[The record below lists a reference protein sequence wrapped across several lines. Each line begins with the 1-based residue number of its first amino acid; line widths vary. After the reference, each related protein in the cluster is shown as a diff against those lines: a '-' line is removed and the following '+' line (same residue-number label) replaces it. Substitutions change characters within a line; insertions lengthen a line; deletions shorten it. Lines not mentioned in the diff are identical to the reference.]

1 MEKITTPG
9 SDTIVAPATAPGQA
23 ALAVL
28 RLSGPQAIAIAD
40 TLWRGKSL
48 AQADSH
54 TAHLGTVLD
63 SRGLQLDQA
72 VAVVYRAPRSFTGQD
87 SVELT
92 IHGSMYVRRE
102 LLNTLIKAGARLA
115 EPGEFTRRAFL
126 SGRLDLSQAEAVAD
140 IIAAESRAA
149 NDIAQSQL
157 RGKFAGRIQQLR
169 QQLIDIASLLELE
182 LDFAEEDLEFADRTL
197 LTQLAT
203 QARDEIKRLLQS
215 FRTGDAIMR
224 GIPVA
229 IVGAP
234 NAGKSSLLNAL
245 LGHDR
250 AIVSDVPGTTRDTI
264 EETLHLGDHL
274 FRFIDTAGLRASTDA
289 VERIGIDR
297 ARAAIASAR
306 IILYVHDA
314 TLPLHPDLIPRVP
327 DATTLLVL
335 NKTDLIPTPTLDSQ
349 LSTLDSQLSTLD
361 SQLLPTPLSTRT
373 GEGLDQ
379 IVRHL
384 VTIAAD
390 MTTTYGDVLV
400 ANARH
405 AEALSSA
412 LTSIGRVLDGLRSTL
427 PADLVAQSLRETI
440 SHLGA
445 ITGAIPSDL
454 LLSTI
459 FSRFC
464 VGK

>member
-1 MEKITTPG
+1 MEEITTPD

-28 RLSGPQAIAIAD
+28 RLSGPQAISIAD

-92 IHGSMYVRRE
+92 VHGSMYVRRE
-102 LLNTLIKAGARLA
+102 LLDTLIKAGARLA

-126 SGRLDLSQAEAVAD
+126 GGRLDLSQAEAVAD

-157 RGKFAGRIQQLR
+157 QGKFAGRIQQLR

-297 ARAAIASAR
+297 ARAAIASAH

-335 NKTDLIPTPTLDSQ
+335 NKTDLIPTP
-349 LSTLDSQLSTLD
+349 TLDSQLSTLD

-464 VGK
+464 IGK

>member
-1 MEKITTPG
+1 MEEITTPD

-92 IHGSMYVRRE
+92 VHGSMYVRRE
-102 LLNTLIKAGARLA
+102 LLDTLIKAGARLA

-126 SGRLDLSQAEAVAD
+126 GGRLDLSQAEAVAD

-157 RGKFAGRIQQLR
+157 QGKFAGRIQQLR

-203 QARDEIKRLLQS
+203 QTRDEIKRLLQS

-297 ARAAIASAR
+297 ARASIASAR

-335 NKTDLIPTPTLDSQ
+335 NKTDLIPTP
-349 LSTLDSQLSTLD
+349 TLDSQLSTLD

>member
-1 MEKITTPG
+1 MEEITTPG

-126 SGRLDLSQAEAVAD
+126 GGRLDLSQAEAVAD

-157 RGKFAGRIQQLR
+157 QGKFAGRIQQLR

-349 LSTLDSQLSTLD
+349 LSTLDSQL
-361 SQLLPTPLSTRT
+361 LPTPLSTRT

-412 LTSIGRVLDGLRSTL
+412 LTSISRVLDGLRSTL

-464 VGK
+464 IGK

>member
-1 MEKITTPG
+1 MEEITTPG

-92 IHGSMYVRRE
+92 VHGSMYVRRE
-102 LLNTLIKAGARLA
+102 LLDTLIKAGARLA

-126 SGRLDLSQAEAVAD
+126 GGRLDLSQAEAVAD

-157 RGKFAGRIQQLR
+157 QGKFAGRIQQLR
-169 QQLIDIASLLELE
+169 QQFIDIASLLELE

-349 LSTLDSQLSTLD
+349 LSTLDSQL
-361 SQLLPTPLSTRT
+361 LPTPLSTRT

-464 VGK
+464 IGK

>member
-1 MEKITTPG
+1 MEEITTPD

-28 RLSGPQAIAIAD
+28 RLSGPQASSIAD

-92 IHGSMYVRRE
+92 VHGSMYVRRE

-126 SGRLDLSQAEAVAD
+126 GGRLDLSQAEAVAD

-157 RGKFAGRIQQLR
+157 QGKFAGRIQQLR

-349 LSTLDSQLSTLD
+349 LSTLDSQL
-361 SQLLPTPLSTRT
+361 LPTPLSTRT

-464 VGK
+464 IGK

>member
-1 MEKITTPG
+1 MEEITTPG

-92 IHGSMYVRRE
+92 VHGSMYVRRE
-102 LLNTLIKAGARLA
+102 LLDTLIKTGARLA

-126 SGRLDLSQAEAVAD
+126 GGRLDLSQAEAVAD

-157 RGKFAGRIQQLR
+157 QGKFAGRIQQLR

-349 LSTLDSQLSTLD
+349 LSTLDSQL
-361 SQLLPTPLSTRT
+361 LPTPLSTRT

-390 MTTTYGDVLV
+390 MTTTDGDVLV

-464 VGK
+464 IGK

>member
-1 MEKITTPG
+1 MEEITTPD

-92 IHGSMYVRRE
+92 VHGSMYVRRE
-102 LLNTLIKAGARLA
+102 LLDTLIKAGARLA

-126 SGRLDLSQAEAVAD
+126 GGRLDLSQAEAVAD

-157 RGKFAGRIQQLR
+157 QGKFAGRIQQLR

-349 LSTLDSQLSTLD
+349 LSTLDSP
-361 SQLLPTPLSTRT
+361 LLPTPLSTRT

-464 VGK
+464 IGK

>member
-1 MEKITTPG
+1 MEEITTPD

-92 IHGSMYVRRE
+92 VHGSMYVRRE
-102 LLNTLIKAGARLA
+102 LLDTLIKAGARLA

-126 SGRLDLSQAEAVAD
+126 GGRLDLSQAEAVAD

-157 RGKFAGRIQQLR
+157 QGKFAGRIQQLR

-349 LSTLDSQLSTLD
+349 LSTLDSPLR
-361 SQLLPTPLSTRT
+361 PTPLSTRT
-373 GEGLDQ
+373 GEGLDPR
-379 IVRHL
+379 VRPL

-390 MTTTYGDVLV
+390 MTPPDGDVLV

-464 VGK
+464 IGK

>member
-1 MEKITTPG
+1 MEEITTPG

-126 SGRLDLSQAEAVAD
+126 GGRLDLSQAEAVAD

-157 RGKFAGRIQQLR
+157 QGKFVGRIQQLR

-203 QARDEIKRLLQS
+203 QARDEIRRLLQS

-349 LSTLDSQLSTLD
+349 LSTLDSQL
-361 SQLLPTPLSTRT
+361 LPTPLSTRT

-390 MTTTYGDVLV
+390 MTTTDGDVLV

-464 VGK
+464 IGK

>member
-1 MEKITTPG
+1 MEEITTPD

-28 RLSGPQAIAIAD
+28 RLSGPQAISIAD

-349 LSTLDSQLSTLD
+349 LSTLDSQL
-361 SQLLPTPLSTRT
+361 LPTPLSTRT

-464 VGK
+464 IGK

>member
-1 MEKITTPG
+1 MEEITTPD

-28 RLSGPQAIAIAD
+28 RLSGPQAISIAD

-92 IHGSMYVRRE
+92 VHGSMYVRRE

-182 LDFAEEDLEFADRTL
+182 LDFAEEDLEFADRTQ

-203 QARDEIKRLLQS
+203 QARDEIRRLLQS

-349 LSTLDSQLSTLD
+349 LSTLDSQL
-361 SQLLPTPLSTRT
+361 LPTLLSTRT

-384 VTIAAD
+384 ATLAAD
-390 MTTTYGDVLV
+390 MTTTDGDVLV

>member
-1 MEKITTPG
+1 MEEITTPG

-349 LSTLDSQLSTLD
+349 LSTLDSQL
-361 SQLLPTPLSTRT
+361 LPTPLSTRT

-464 VGK
+464 IGK

>member
-1 MEKITTPG
+1 MEEITTPD

-126 SGRLDLSQAEAVAD
+126 GGRLDLSQAEAVAD

-203 QARDEIKRLLQS
+203 QTRDEIKRLLQS

-349 LSTLDSQLSTLD
+349 LSTLDSQL
-361 SQLLPTPLSTRT
+361 LPTPLSTRT

-464 VGK
+464 IGK

>member
-1 MEKITTPG
+1 MEEITTPG

-126 SGRLDLSQAEAVAD
+126 GGRLDLSQAEAVAD

-157 RGKFAGRIQQLR
+157 QGKFAGRIQQLR

-203 QARDEIKRLLQS
+203 QTRDEIKRLLQS

-349 LSTLDSQLSTLD
+349 LSTLDSQL
-361 SQLLPTPLSTRT
+361 LPTPLSTRT

-464 VGK
+464 IGK

>member
-1 MEKITTPG
+1 MEEITTPD

-102 LLNTLIKAGARLA
+102 LLDTLIKAGARLA

-126 SGRLDLSQAEAVAD
+126 GGRLDLSQAEAVAD

-157 RGKFAGRIQQLR
+157 QGKFAGRIQQLR

-349 LSTLDSQLSTLD
+349 LSTLDSQL
-361 SQLLPTPLSTRT
+361 LPTPLSTRT

-390 MTTTYGDVLV
+390 MTTTDGDVLV

-464 VGK
+464 IGK

>member
-1 MEKITTPG
+1 MEEITPPG

-92 IHGSMYVRRE
+92 VHGSMYVRRE
-102 LLNTLIKAGARLA
+102 LLDTLIKAGARLA

-126 SGRLDLSQAEAVAD
+126 GGRLDLSQAEAVAD

-157 RGKFAGRIQQLR
+157 QGKFAGRIQQLR

-349 LSTLDSQLSTLD
+349 LSTLDSQL
-361 SQLLPTPLSTRT
+361 LPTPLSTRT

-464 VGK
+464 IGK

>member
-1 MEKITTPG
+1 MEEITPPG

-126 SGRLDLSQAEAVAD
+126 GGRLDLSQAEAVAD

-157 RGKFAGRIQQLR
+157 QGKFAGRIQQLR

-203 QARDEIKRLLQS
+203 QARDEIRRLLQS
-215 FRTGDAIMR
+215 FRTGDAIMH

-314 TLPLHPDLIPRVP
+314 TLPLHPALIPRVP

-335 NKTDLIPTPTLDSQ
+335 NKTDLIPTP
-349 LSTLDSQLSTLD
+349 TLDSQLSTLD

-445 ITGAIPSDL
+445 ITGAISSDL

-464 VGK
+464 IGK

>member
-1 MEKITTPG
+1 MEEITTPG

-182 LDFAEEDLEFADRTL
+182 LDFAEEDLEFADRTQ

-203 QARDEIKRLLQS
+203 QARDEIRRLLQS

-349 LSTLDSQLSTLD
+349 LSTLDSQL
-361 SQLLPTPLSTRT
+361 LPTPLSTRT

-390 MTTTYGDVLV
+390 MTTTDGDVLV

-464 VGK
+464 IGK

>member
-1 MEKITTPG
+1 MEEITTPG

-349 LSTLDSQLSTLD
+349 LSTLDSQL
-361 SQLLPTPLSTRT
+361 LPTPLSTRT

>member
-92 IHGSMYVRRE
+92 VHGSMYVRRE
-102 LLNTLIKAGARLA
+102 LLDTLIKAGARLA

-126 SGRLDLSQAEAVAD
+126 GGRLDLSQAEAVAD

-157 RGKFAGRIQQLR
+157 QGKFAGRIQQLR

-182 LDFAEEDLEFADRTL
+182 LDFAEEALEFADRTL

-349 LSTLDSQLSTLD
+349 LSTLDSQL
-361 SQLLPTPLSTRT
+361 LPTPLSTRT

-464 VGK
+464 IGK

>member
-1 MEKITTPG
+1 MEEITTPD

-28 RLSGPQAIAIAD
+28 RLSGPQAISIAD

-102 LLNTLIKAGARLA
+102 LLDTLIKAGARLA

-297 ARAAIASAR
+297 ARAAIASAH

-335 NKTDLIPTPTLDSQ
+335 NKTDLIPTP
-349 LSTLDSQLSTLD
+349 TLDSQLSTLD

-464 VGK
+464 IGK

>member
-1 MEKITTPG
+1 MEEITTPD

-92 IHGSMYVRRE
+92 VHGSMYVRRE
-102 LLNTLIKAGARLA
+102 LLDTLIKAGARLA

-126 SGRLDLSQAEAVAD
+126 GGRLDLSQAEAVAD

-157 RGKFAGRIQQLR
+157 QGKFAGRIQQLR

-349 LSTLDSQLSTLD
+349 LSTLDSQL
-361 SQLLPTPLSTRT
+361 LPTPLSTRT

>member
-1 MEKITTPG
+1 MEEITTPD

-126 SGRLDLSQAEAVAD
+126 GGRLDLSQAEAVAD

-157 RGKFAGRIQQLR
+157 QGKFAGRIQQLR

-203 QARDEIKRLLQS
+203 QARDEIRRLLQS

-250 AIVSDVPGTTRDTI
+250 AIVSDVPGTTRDAI

-314 TLPLHPDLIPRVP
+314 TLPFHPDLIPRVP

-335 NKTDLIPTPTLDSQ
+335 NKTDLIPTP
-349 LSTLDSQLSTLD
+349 TLDSQLSTLD

-390 MTTTYGDVLV
+390 MTTTNGDVLV

-464 VGK
+464 IGK

>member
-92 IHGSMYVRRE
+92 VHGSMYVRRE
-102 LLNTLIKAGARLA
+102 LLDTLIKAGARLA

-126 SGRLDLSQAEAVAD
+126 GGRLDLSQAEAVAD

-349 LSTLDSQLSTLD
+349 LSTLDSQL
-361 SQLLPTPLSTRT
+361 LPTPLSTRT
-373 GEGLDQ
+373 GEGLNQ

-412 LTSIGRVLDGLRSTL
+412 LTSIGRVLDGLRATL

-464 VGK
+464 IGK

>member
-1 MEKITTPG
+1 MEEITTPG

-126 SGRLDLSQAEAVAD
+126 GGRLDLSQAEAVAD

-157 RGKFAGRIQQLR
+157 QGKFAGRIQQLR

-314 TLPLHPDLIPRVP
+314 TLPFHPDLIPRVP

-335 NKTDLIPTPTLDSQ
+335 NKTDLIPTP
-349 LSTLDSQLSTLD
+349 TLDSQLSTLD

-390 MTTTYGDVLV
+390 MTTTDGDVLV

-464 VGK
+464 IGK

>member
-1 MEKITTPG
+1 MEEITTPG

-92 IHGSMYVRRE
+92 VHGSMYVRRE

-126 SGRLDLSQAEAVAD
+126 GGRLDLSQAEAVAD

-157 RGKFAGRIQQLR
+157 QGKFAGRIQQLR

-349 LSTLDSQLSTLD
+349 LSTLDSQL
-361 SQLLPTPLSTRT
+361 LPTPLSTRT

-390 MTTTYGDVLV
+390 MTTTDGDVLV

-412 LTSIGRVLDGLRSTL
+412 LTSIGRVLGGLRSTL

-464 VGK
+464 IGK

>member
-1 MEKITTPG
+1 MEEITTPG

-92 IHGSMYVRRE
+92 VHGSMYVRRE
-102 LLNTLIKAGARLA
+102 LLDTLIKAGARLA

-126 SGRLDLSQAEAVAD
+126 GGRLDLSQAEAVAD

-157 RGKFAGRIQQLR
+157 QGKFAGRIQQLR

-182 LDFAEEDLEFADRTL
+182 LDFAEEDLEFADRTQ

-203 QARDEIKRLLQS
+203 QAKDEIRRLLQS

-306 IILYVHDA
+306 IILYVHDT

-327 DATTLLVL
+327 DAPTLLVL

-349 LSTLDSQLSTLD
+349 LSTLDSQLFTTL
-361 SQLLPTPLSTRT
+361 LSTRT

-390 MTTTYGDVLV
+390 MTTTDGDVLV

-464 VGK
+464 IGK

>member
-23 ALAVL
+23 ALAVM

-349 LSTLDSQLSTLD
+349 LSTLDSQL
-361 SQLLPTPLSTRT
+361 LPTPLSTRT
-373 GEGLDQ
+373 GEGLNQ

-412 LTSIGRVLDGLRSTL
+412 LTSIGRVLDGLRATL

-464 VGK
+464 IGK

>member
-1 MEKITTPG
+1 MEEITTPD

-92 IHGSMYVRRE
+92 VHGSMYVRRE
-102 LLNTLIKAGARLA
+102 LLDTLIKAGARLA

-126 SGRLDLSQAEAVAD
+126 GGRLDLSQAEAVAD

-157 RGKFAGRIQQLR
+157 QGKFAGRIQQLR

-203 QARDEIKRLLQS
+203 QTRDEIKRLLQS

-349 LSTLDSQLSTLD
+349 LSTLDSQL
-361 SQLLPTPLSTRT
+361 LPTPLSTRT

>member
-1 MEKITTPG
+1 MEEITTPG

-92 IHGSMYVRRE
+92 VHGSMYVRRE
-102 LLNTLIKAGARLA
+102 LLDTLIKAGARLA

-126 SGRLDLSQAEAVAD
+126 GGRLDLSQAEAVAD

-157 RGKFAGRIQQLR
+157 QGKFAGRIQQLR

-182 LDFAEEDLEFADRTL
+182 LDFAEEDLEFADRTQ

-203 QARDEIKRLLQS
+203 QARDEIRRLLQS

-349 LSTLDSQLSTLD
+349 LSTLDSQL
-361 SQLLPTPLSTRT
+361 LPTPLSTRT

-390 MTTTYGDVLV
+390 MTTTDGDVLV

-464 VGK
+464 IGK

>member
-1 MEKITTPG
+1 MEEITTPG

-92 IHGSMYVRRE
+92 VHGSMYVRRE
-102 LLNTLIKAGARLA
+102 LLDTLIKAGARLA

-126 SGRLDLSQAEAVAD
+126 GGRLDLSQAEAVAD

-157 RGKFAGRIQQLR
+157 QGKFAGRIQQLR

-349 LSTLDSQLSTLD
+349 LSTLDSQL
-361 SQLLPTPLSTRT
+361 LPTPLSTRT

-412 LTSIGRVLDGLRSTL
+412 LTSIGRVLDGLRATL

>member
-92 IHGSMYVRRE
+92 VHGSMYVRRE
-102 LLNTLIKAGARLA
+102 LLDTLIKAGARLA

-126 SGRLDLSQAEAVAD
+126 GGRLDLSQAEAVAD

-157 RGKFAGRIQQLR
+157 QGKFAGRIQQLR

-182 LDFAEEDLEFADRTL
+182 LDFAEEDLEFADRTQ

-203 QARDEIKRLLQS
+203 QARDEIRRLLQS

-349 LSTLDSQLSTLD
+349 LSTLDSQLLTTL
-361 SQLLPTPLSTRT
+361 LSTRT

-390 MTTTYGDVLV
+390 MTTTDGDVLV

-464 VGK
+464 IGK

>member
-1 MEKITTPG
+1 MEEITTPD

-28 RLSGPQAIAIAD
+28 RLSGPQAISIAD

-92 IHGSMYVRRE
+92 VHGSMYVRRE

-126 SGRLDLSQAEAVAD
+126 GGRLDLSQAEAVAD

-157 RGKFAGRIQQLR
+157 QGKFAGRIQQLR

-335 NKTDLIPTPTLDSQ
+335 NKTDLIPTPPLASQ
-349 LSTLDSQLSTLD
+349 LSPRESQLRA
-361 SQLLPTPLSTRT
+361 PPLSTRP

-464 VGK
+464 IGK

>member
-1 MEKITTPG
+1 MEEITTPD

-126 SGRLDLSQAEAVAD
+126 GGRLDLSQAEAVAD

-157 RGKFAGRIQQLR
+157 QGKFAGRIQQLR

-203 QARDEIKRLLQS
+203 QARDEIRRLLQS

-314 TLPLHPDLIPRVP
+314 TLPFHPDLTPRVP

-335 NKTDLIPTPTLDSQ
+335 NKTDLIPTP
-349 LSTLDSQLSTLD
+349 TLDSQLSTLD

-390 MTTTYGDVLV
+390 MTTTDGDVLV

-464 VGK
+464 IGK

>member
-1 MEKITTPG
+1 MEEITTPD

-126 SGRLDLSQAEAVAD
+126 GGRLDLSQAEAVAD

-157 RGKFAGRIQQLR
+157 QGKFAGRIQQLR

-349 LSTLDSQLSTLD
+349 LSTLDSQL
-361 SQLLPTPLSTRT
+361 LPTPLSTRT

-464 VGK
+464 IGK

>member
-1 MEKITTPG
+1 MEEITTPG

-126 SGRLDLSQAEAVAD
+126 GGRLDLSQAEAVAD

-157 RGKFAGRIQQLR
+157 QGKFAGRIQQLR

-349 LSTLDSQLSTLD
+349 LSTLDSQL
-361 SQLLPTPLSTRT
+361 LPTPLSTRT

-464 VGK
+464 IGK

>member
-349 LSTLDSQLSTLD
+349 LSTLDSP
-361 SQLLPTPLSTRT
+361 LLPTPLSTRT

-464 VGK
+464 IGK

>member
-1 MEKITTPG
+1 MEEITTPG

-92 IHGSMYVRRE
+92 VHGSMYVRRE
-102 LLNTLIKAGARLA
+102 LLDTLIKAGARLA

-126 SGRLDLSQAEAVAD
+126 GGRLDLSQAEAVAD

-157 RGKFAGRIQQLR
+157 QGKFAGRIQQLR
-169 QQLIDIASLLELE
+169 QQFIDIASLLELE

-349 LSTLDSQLSTLD
+349 LSTLDSQL
-361 SQLLPTPLSTRT
+361 LPTPLSTRT

-412 LTSIGRVLDGLRSTL
+412 LTSIGRVLDGLRATL

-464 VGK
+464 IGK

>member
-1 MEKITTPG
+1 MEEITTPG

-92 IHGSMYVRRE
+92 VHGSMYVRRE
-102 LLNTLIKAGARLA
+102 LLDTLIKAGARLA

-126 SGRLDLSQAEAVAD
+126 GGRLDLSQAEAVAD

-157 RGKFAGRIQQLR
+157 QGKFAGRIQQLR

-306 IILYVHDA
+306 IILY
-314 TLPLHPDLIPRVP
+314 LSLIH
-327 DATTLLVL
+327 
-335 NKTDLIPTPTLDSQ
+335 I
-349 LSTLDSQLSTLD
+349 
-361 SQLLPTPLSTRT
+361 
-373 GEGLDQ
+373 
-379 IVRHL
+379 
-384 VTIAAD
+384 
-390 MTTTYGDVLV
+390 
-400 ANARH
+400 
-405 AEALSSA
+405 
-412 LTSIGRVLDGLRSTL
+412 
-427 PADLVAQSLRETI
+427 
-440 SHLGA
+440 
-445 ITGAIPSDL
+445 
-454 LLSTI
+454 
-459 FSRFC
+459 
-464 VGK
+464 

>member
-1 MEKITTPG
+1 MEEITTPG

-28 RLSGPQAIAIAD
+28 RLSGPQAIAIVD

-92 IHGSMYVRRE
+92 VHGSMYVRRE

-126 SGRLDLSQAEAVAD
+126 GGRLDLSQAEAVAD

-157 RGKFAGRIQQLR
+157 QGKFAGRIQQLR

-349 LSTLDSQLSTLD
+349 LSTLDSQL
-361 SQLLPTPLSTRT
+361 LPTPLSTRT

-390 MTTTYGDVLV
+390 MTTTDGDVLV

-464 VGK
+464 IGK